1 MRKIINI
8 VLILALLTGLCV
20 PALAATPTPVFT
32 DVSSDK
38 WYYTWVTKAAQ
49 QGWVSGV
56 GDGRFDPEGSVTFAQ
71 FALMLDRALYPDD
84 IDSQPAG
91 AQWWTAACEVA
102 AKHGLFPITDMAI
115 RDNWSAVANTPI
127 EREQMAQMMYNA
139 LVDKGIKL
147 PSYEEYSAAAK
158 RIADIADVDNY
169 VAVTTC
175 YTIGLLNGNDSGNF
189 APRAPMTRAQAC
201 VVLCNIY
208 GYVTGDVTGGT
219 TPGQPVDPVNPVDPV
234 DPVDPVQPDVPRP
247 AGAVGGRYDISAY
260 DVPADANKDGWIT
273 EAEVQAVLDQL
284 RVEYPDGSEWG
295 LHTRYPGRPDGK
307 GMGPDSACGGFM
319 NLVSDRIFGTLP
331 AYVVSLEETRV
342 GDAMIDKQ
350 ANHGDIVLNDY
361 GKSIYEGVIYPEDYT
376 TVDGNMSGHVA
387 WDVLGHYADWPAG
400 VGNTRILSR
409 YPKE

>member
-1 MRKIINI
+1 MTKTNKLFLR
-8 VLILALLTGLCV
+8 VLVGLFLALFLLSKMGQSTK
-20 PALAATPTPVFT
+20 PVFT

-147 PSYEEYSAAAK
+147 PSYAEYSEAAK
-158 RIADIADVDNY
+158 KIADIADVDNY

-175 YTIGLLNGNDSGNF
+175 YTIGLLNGNDNGNF

-208 GYVTGDVTGGT
+208 GYVTGDVTGGP
-219 TPGQPVDPVNPVDPV
+219 TPGQPV
-234 DPVDPVQPDVPRP
+234 DPVDPVQPNVPRP
-247 AGAVGGRYDISAY
+247 AGAVGGQYDVSVY
-260 DVPADANKDGWIT
+260 DVPADTNKDGWIT

-307 GMGPDSACGGFM
+307 GMGAASACEGFA

-331 AYVVSLEETRV
+331 SYVVPLEGIRT
-342 GDAMIDKQ
+342 GDIMIDKQ
-350 ANHGDIVLNDY
+350 ANHRDIVLDDY
-361 GKSIYEGVIYPEDYT
+361 GESMYEGVVYPDDYT

-409 YPKE
+409 YPR

>member
-1 MRKIINI
+1 MKKRI
-8 VLILALLTGLCV
+8 LSAILAITLMAGLSTT
-20 PALAATPTPVFT
+20 AFAAGQSFT

-91 AQWWTAACEVA
+91 AQWWVAGCEVA
-102 AKHGLFPITDMAI
+102 AKHALFPVTDMAL

-147 PSYEEYSAAAK
+147 PSYAEYSEAAK

-219 TPGQPVDPVNPVDPV
+219 TPGQPVDPV
-234 DPVDPVQPDVPRP
+234 DPVQPNVPRP
-247 AGAVGGRYDISAY
+247 AGAVGGQYDVSVY
-260 DVPADANKDGWIT
+260 DVPADTNKDGWIT

-307 GMGPDSACGGFM
+307 GMGAASACEGFA

-331 AYVVSLEETRV
+331 SYVVPLEGIRT
-342 GDAMIDKQ
+342 GDIMIDKQ
-350 ANHGDIVLNDY
+350 ANHRDIVLDDY
-361 GKSIYEGVIYPEDYT
+361 GESMYEGVVYPDDYT

-409 YPKE
+409 YPR

>member
-1 MRKIINI
+1 MRYNR
-8 VLILALLTGLCV
+8 ILRRIFALCLCASLGTT
-20 PALAATPTPVFT
+20 ALATGQTFT
-32 DVSSDK
+32 DVAEGT

-102 AKHGLFPITDMAI
+102 AEHGLFPITDMAI

-147 PSYEEYSAAAK
+147 PSYEEYSAASK
-158 RIADIADVDNY
+158 KIADIADVDNY

-175 YTIGLLNGNDSGNF
+175 YTIGLLNGDDSGNF

-208 GYVTGDVTGGT
+208 SCITGDVVGS
-219 TPGQPVDPVNPVDPV
+219 VNPDKPAVTE
-234 DPVDPVQPDVPRP
+234 RP
-247 AGAVGGRYDISAY
+247 ADAVGGHYDVNSY
-260 DVPADANKDGWIT
+260 DVPADTNKDGWIT
-273 EAEVQAVLDQL
+273 EEEVQTVLDQL
-284 RVEYPDGSEWG
+284 KEEYPNRSTYDPTIFWNSSVMG
-295 LHTRYPGRPDGK
+295 YGK
-307 GMGPDSACGGFM
+307 ECAYIAFM
-319 NLVSDRIFGTLP
+319 FSDRIFGNLPKYATTLDSMRIGDVLKEPGHWSMSQNNYGDLTEQYRSINGGAKGIVSWTMLSRYDEWP
-331 AYVVSLEETRV
+331 AS
-342 GDAMIDKQ
+342 
-350 ANHGDIVLNDY
+350 
-361 GKSIYEGVIYPEDYT
+361 GVIY
-376 TVDGNMSGHVA
+376 
-387 WDVLGHYADWPAG
+387 
-400 VGNTRILSR
+400 SR
-409 YPKE
+409 YPK

>member
-1 MRKIINI
+1 MRYHR
-8 VLILALLTGLCV
+8 ILRRVFALCLCAALCT
-20 PALAATPTPVFT
+20 PALAAGQSFS
-32 DVSSDK
+32 DVPAGQ
-38 WYYTWVTKAAQ
+38 WYHRWVTEAAGR
-49 QGWVSGV
+49 GWVSGV

-91 AQWWTAACEVA
+91 AQWWVAGCEVA
-102 AKHGLFPITDMAI
+102 AKHALFPVTDMAL
-115 RDNWSAVANTPI
+115 RDNWPAVANTPI

-147 PSYEEYSAAAK
+147 PSYAEYSEAAK

-169 VAVTTC
+169 VAVTAC

-208 GYVTGDVTGGT
+208 SCITGDVVGS
-219 TPGQPVDPVNPVDPV
+219 VNPDKPAVTE
-234 DPVDPVQPDVPRP
+234 RP
-247 AGAVGGRYDISAY
+247 ADAVGGQYDVSAH
-260 DVPADANKDGWIT
+260 DVPADVNKDGWIT

-307 GMGPDSACGGFM
+307 GMGAASACEGFA

-331 AYVVSLEETRV
+331 SYVVPLEGIRT
-342 GDAMIDKQ
+342 GDIMIDKQ
-350 ANHGDIVLNDY
+350 ANHGDIVLDDY
-361 GKSIYEGVIYPEDYT
+361 GESMYEGVVYPDDYT

-409 YPKE
+409 YPR

>member
-71 FALMLDRALYPDD
+71 FALMLDRALYPND

-91 AQWWTAACEVA
+91 AQWWVAGCEVA

-115 RDNWSAVANTPI
+115 RDNWNNVANTPI

-147 PSYEEYSAAAK
+147 PSYEEYSAASK
-158 RIADIADVDNY
+158 KIADIADVDNY

-175 YTIGLLNGNDSGNF
+175 YTIGLLNGNDNGNF

-219 TPGQPVDPVNPVDPV
+219 TPGQPVDPV
-234 DPVDPVQPDVPRP
+234 QPDVPRP
-247 AGAVGGRYDISAY
+247 AGAVGGQYDVSAH

-273 EAEVQAVLDQL
+273 EAEVLAVLNQL
-284 RVEYPDGSEWG
+284 RVEYPHGSEWG

-307 GMGPDSACGGFM
+307 GMGGASACQGYAYM
-319 NLVSDRIFGTLP
+319 VSDRIFGTLP
-331 AYVVSLEETRV
+331 AYYVSLEETRV
-342 GDAMIDKQ
+342 GDIMDNGP
-350 ANHGDIVLNDY
+350 ANHANIVLNDY
-361 GKSIYEGVIYPEDYT
+361 GKSEYNGTIYPDDYT
-376 TVDGNMSGHVA
+376 TVDGNTSGTVF
-387 WDVLGHYADWPAG
+387 WEMLQHYADWPTG
-400 VGNTRILSR
+400 TSRTYIRSR
-409 YPKE
+409 YPK

>member
-1 MRKIINI
+1 MKKRI
-8 VLILALLTGLCV
+8 LSAILAITLMAGLSTT
-20 PALAATPTPVFT
+20 AFAAGQSFT

-102 AKHGLFPITDMAI
+102 AKHALFPVTDMAL

-139 LVDKGIKL
+139 LVDSKAKL
-147 PSYEEYSAAAK
+147 PSYDEYSEVALG
-158 RIADIADVDNY
+158 INDIMDVDNY
-169 VAVTTC
+169 DAVATC
-175 YTIGLLNGNDSGNF
+175 YALNLLSGNGNGLFD
-189 APRAPMTRAQAC
+189 PRANMTRAQAC

-247 AGAVGGRYDISAY
+247 AGAVGGRYDVNSY
-260 DVPADANKDGWIT
+260 DVPADSNKDGWIT
-273 EAEVQAVLDQL
+273 EAEVQTVLAQL
-284 RVEYPDGSEWG
+284 RIDYPDGSPWG
-295 LHTRYPGRPDGK
+295 SSDHWWSPAL
-307 GMGPDSACGGFM
+307 GGGNECAGFAYM
-319 NLVSDRIFGTLP
+319 VSDKIFGNLP
-331 AYVVSLEETRV
+331 KYEVRIEDTRV
-342 GDAMIDKQ
+342 GDVMDNGPAY
-350 ANHGDIVLNDY
+350 HTSVVLNDY
-361 GKSIYEGVIYPEDYT
+361 GMAIYNDTVYPEQYY
-376 TVDGNMSGHVA
+376 TVDGNVGGKVSWNIVER
-387 WDVLGHYADWPAG
+387 YSDWPTGTAD
-400 VGNTRILSR
+400 THIFSR
-409 YPKE
+409 YPK

>member
-20 PALAATPTPVFT
+20 PALAAAPVFT

-102 AKHGLFPITDMAI
+102 AKHALFPVTDMAL

-139 LVDKGIKL
+139 LVDSKAKL
-147 PSYEEYSAAAK
+147 PSYDEYSEVALG
-158 RIADIADVDNY
+158 INDIMDVDNY
-169 VAVTTC
+169 DAVATC
-175 YTIGLLNGNDSGNF
+175 YALNLLSGNGNGLFD
-189 APRAPMTRAQAC
+189 PRANMTRAQAC

-208 GYVTGDVTGGT
+208 GYVTGDVVGT
-219 TPGQPVDPVNPVDPV
+219 TNPGQTVEPV
-234 DPVDPVQPDVPRP
+234 VPERP
-247 AGAVGGRYDISAY
+247 ADAVGGHYDISAY

-273 EAEVQAVLDQL
+273 EAEVQAVLAQL
-284 RVEYPDGSEWG
+284 RIDHPDGSPWG
-295 LHTRYPGRPDGK
+295 SSDHWWSPAL
-307 GMGPDSACGGFM
+307 GGGNECAGFAYM
-319 NLVSDRIFGTLP
+319 VSDKIFGNLP
-331 AYVVSLEETRV
+331 KYEVQIEDTRV
-342 GDAMIDKQ
+342 GDIMDNGPAY
-350 ANHGDIVLNDY
+350 HTSVVLNDY
-361 GKSIYEGVIYPEDYT
+361 GKAVYKGEVYPESYYT
-376 TVDGNMSGHVA
+376 TDGNLSGKIA
-387 WDVLGHYADWPAG
+387 WDMVKQYAEWPTG
-400 VGNTRILSR
+400 TSGTHIWSR